1 MKKRARKETLGK
13 ADWCPK
19 TPYPNGAP
27 ENGIIMEGHHK
38 DESIDRPWSK
48 AEIIWHF
55 YSSKLA

>member
-38 DESIDRPWSK
+38 DESIDRP
-48 AEIIWHF
+48 
-55 YSSKLA
+55 